1 MSKTIKFVKFYL
13 SIFRNQVFILM
24 QEHLFFRR
32 KAIKYKTTVMAAK
45 DNISAGGP
53 ASQPVLAD
61 FLIVNGLVV
70 TMDGEYRIF
79 ENGAI
84 AVKDGE
90 IVALGKTADLKDK
103 FSATQVLDATGK
115 LVLPGLINT
124 HTHSPMTIFRGYA
137 DDLHLKEWLYDHIF
151 PIESEFVN
159 PENVRTGT
167 RLAIAEMLLSG
178 TTTFNDMY
186 YYVDEMAR
194 VVDQVGVRAV
204 LTESLIDFSAPNSPS
219 PEHCLKVSEDLIKK
233 WERHPLI
240 TIGVSAH
247 APYTTSPE
255 VIKKG
260 KELADKYNLP
270 FNIHVA
276 ETRGEYDLAQKEY
289 GMTPVQFLESL
300 GVLGPNVIAAHSV
313 HLTPEDIEIYARR
326 GVGVAHNPQCNM
338 KLASGVAPV
347 PAFLKAGVKVGIGT
361 DGVASNNDLDLF
373 DEVRSAAFIHKLNS
387 KNPTV
392 LDAQTALELVTIG
405 GARVLGMENLIG
417 SLETGK
423 RADIIILDMDQPHAH
438 PVYNIYSLIIYS
450 LRGSDVETVMVDGR
464 LMVYKR
470 KLVTLDLDRLYDK
483 VEALARQITE
493 KSTTLAQLNNKLR
506 KL

>member
-1 MSKTIKFVKFYL
+1 MAATYSKTAPK
-13 SIFRNQVFILM
+13 
-24 QEHLFFRR
+24 
-32 KAIKYKTTVMAAK
+32 
-45 DNISAGGP
+45 GP
-53 ASQPVLAD
+53 GHNHHAD
-61 FLIVNGLVV
+61 FLILNALVV
-70 TMDGEYRIF
+70 TMDASHRIW

-84 AVKDGE
+84 AVKDGAIIGIGGSE
-90 IVALGKTADLKDK
+90 EFAKK
-103 FSATQVLDATGK
+103 FSASQIIDATGK

-151 PIESEFVN
+151 PIESEFVT

-186 YYVDEMAR
+186 YYVDEMAK

-204 LTESLIDFSAPNSPS
+204 LTESLIDFSVPNSPS
-219 PEHCLKVSEDLIKK
+219 PEHALKVSENLINK
-233 WERHPLI
+233 WAHHPLI

-276 ETRGEYDLAQKEY
+276 ETRGEYDLTQKEY
-289 GMTPVQFLESL
+289 GMTPVQFLDSI
-300 GVLGPNVIAAHSV
+300 GVLGSNVIAAHSV
-313 HLTPEDIEIYARR
+313 HLTPEDIEIFARR

-387 KNPTV
+387 NNPTV
-392 LDAQTALELVTIG
+392 LDAQTALEMVTIG
-405 GARVLGMENLIG
+405 GARVLRMEDKIG
-417 SLETGK
+417 SLEAGK
-423 RADIIILDMDQPHAH
+423 RADIIILDMNQPHAH

-464 LMVYKR
+464 LMVHNR

-483 VEALARQITE
+483 VDVLAREISE
-493 KSTTLAQLNNKLR
+493 ASTTLAALNNRSKKL
-506 KL
+506 

>member
-1 MSKTIKFVKFYL
+1 
-13 SIFRNQVFILM
+13 
-24 QEHLFFRR
+24 
-32 KAIKYKTTVMAAK
+32 MAETG
-45 DNISAGGP
+45 NFSGGSG
-53 ASQPVLAD
+53 ADQIQAVD
-61 FLIVNGLVV
+61 FLIVNGLIV
-70 TMDGEYRIF
+70 TMDKGYRIF
-79 ENGAI
+79 EGGAI

-90 IVALGKTADLKDK
+90 IVAIGNTYELQEHHVAAELI
-103 FSATQVLDATGK
+103 DATGK

-151 PIESEFVN
+151 PIESEFIN

-186 YYVDEMAR
+186 YYVDEMAK

-204 LTESLIDFSAPNSPS
+204 LTESLIDFSVPNSPS
-219 PEHCLKVSEDLIKK
+219 PEHALQVSEDLIKK
-233 WERHPLI
+233 WAHHPLI

-289 GMTPVQFLESL
+289 GMTPVQFLESI
-300 GVLGPNVIAAHSV
+300 GVLGSNVIAAHSV

-347 PAFLKAGVKVGIGT
+347 PAFLKAGINVGIGT

-387 KNPTV
+387 NDPTA
-392 LDAQTALELVTIG
+392 LDAQTALGLVTIG
-405 GARVLGMENLIG
+405 GAKVLGMEDKIG
-417 SLETGK
+417 SLEVGK

-450 LRGSDVETVMVDGR
+450 LRGSDVETVLVDGR
-464 LMVYKR
+464 LMVQNR

-483 VEALARQITE
+483 VEQLARQIAE
-493 KSTTLAQLNNKLR
+493 KSSTLVHLNNRLR

>member
-1 MSKTIKFVKFYL
+1 
-13 SIFRNQVFILM
+13 
-24 QEHLFFRR
+24 
-32 KAIKYKTTVMAAK
+32 
-45 DNISAGGP
+45 
-53 ASQPVLAD
+53 
-61 FLIVNGLVV
+61 
-70 TMDGEYRIF
+70 MDSDYRII

-90 IVALGKTADLKDK
+90 IIAIGKTTDLQEKY
-103 FSATQVLDATGK
+103 FAAQLIDATGK

-151 PIESEFVN
+151 PIESEFVT

-186 YYVDEMAR
+186 YYVDEMAT
-194 VVDQVGVRAV
+194 VVNQVGMRAV
-204 LTESLIDFSAPNSPS
+204 LTEGLIDFSVPNNPS
-219 PEHCLKVSEDLIKK
+219 PEHCLKMSEELIKK
-233 WERHPLI
+233 WGHHPLI
-240 TIGVSAH
+240 TIGTSAH
-247 APYTTSPE
+247 AIYSTSPE

-260 KELADKYNLP
+260 KKLADKYYVP

-276 ETRGEYDLAQKEY
+276 ETRGEYDLIQKEY
-289 GMTPVQFLESL
+289 GMTPVQFLESI
-300 GVLGPNVIAAHSV
+300 GVLGANVVAAHSV
-313 HLTPEDIEIYARR
+313 HLTPEDIDIYARYK
-326 GVGVAHNPQCNM
+326 VGVAHNPQCNM

-387 KNPTV
+387 NNPTV
-392 LDAQTALELVTIG
+392 LDAQTALEMVTIG
-405 GARVLGMENLIG
+405 GARVLGMEDKIG
-417 SLETGK
+417 SLEVCK

-464 LMVYKR
+464 LMVQDR

-483 VEALARQITE
+483 VDALARQISE
-493 KSTTLAQLNNKLR
+493 ASTTLAALNNRSKKL
-506 KL
+506 

>member
-1 MSKTIKFVKFYL
+1 MAATYSKTAPK
-13 SIFRNQVFILM
+13 
-24 QEHLFFRR
+24 
-32 KAIKYKTTVMAAK
+32 
-45 DNISAGGP
+45 GP
-53 ASQPVLAD
+53 GSNHHAD
-61 FLIVNGLVV
+61 FLILNALVV
-70 TMDGEYRIF
+70 TMDASHRIW

-84 AVKDGE
+84 AVKDGAIIGIGDSE
-90 IVALGKTADLKDK
+90 EFTKK
-103 FSATQVLDATGK
+103 FSASQIIDATGK

-151 PIESEFVN
+151 PIESEFVT

-186 YYVDEMAR
+186 YYVDEMAK

-204 LTESLIDFSAPNSPS
+204 LTESLIDFSVPNSPS
-219 PEHCLKVSEDLIKK
+219 PEHALQVSEDLIKK
-233 WERHPLI
+233 WEKHPLI

-276 ETRGEYDLAQKEY
+276 ETRGEYDLTQKEF
-289 GMTPVQFLESL
+289 GMTPVQFLDSI
-300 GVLGPNVIAAHSV
+300 GVLGSNVIAAHSV
-313 HLTPEDIEIYARR
+313 HLTPEDIEIFARR

-387 KNPTV
+387 NNPTV
-392 LDAQTALELVTIG
+392 LDAQTALEMVTIG
-405 GARVLGMENLIG
+405 GARVLRMEDKIG
-417 SLETGK
+417 SLEAGK
-423 RADIIILDMDQPHAH
+423 RADIIILDMNQPHAH

-464 LMVYKR
+464 LMVHNR

-483 VEALARQITE
+483 VDALAREISE
-493 KSTTLAQLNNKLR
+493 ASTTLAALNNRSKKL
-506 KL
+506 

>member
-1 MSKTIKFVKFYL
+1 MAAIYSKTAPKGSSHNHV
-13 SIFRNQVFILM
+13 
-24 QEHLFFRR
+24 
-32 KAIKYKTTVMAAK
+32 
-45 DNISAGGP
+45 
-53 ASQPVLAD
+53 AD
-61 FLIVNGLVV
+61 FLILNALVV
-70 TMDGEYRIF
+70 TMDASFRIW

-84 AVKDGE
+84 AVKDGAIIGIGDTE
-90 IVALGKTADLKDK
+90 EFAKKFTA
-103 FSATQVLDATGK
+103 SQIIDATGK

-151 PIESEFVN
+151 PIESEFVT

-186 YYVDEMAR
+186 YYVDEMAK

-204 LTESLIDFSAPNSPS
+204 LTESLIDFSVPNSPS
-219 PEHCLKVSEDLIKK
+219 PEHALKVSENLINK
-233 WERHPLI
+233 WAHHPLI

-276 ETRGEYDLAQKEY
+276 ETRGEYDLTQKEF
-289 GMTPVQFLESL
+289 GMTPVQFLDSI
-300 GVLGPNVIAAHSV
+300 GVLGSNVIAAHSV
-313 HLTPEDIEIYARR
+313 HLTPEDIEIFARR

-387 KNPTV
+387 NDPTV
-392 LDAQTALELVTIG
+392 LDARTALEMLTIG
-405 GARVLGMENLIG
+405 GARVLRMDDKIG
-417 SLETGK
+417 SLEAGK
-423 RADIIILDMDQPHAH
+423 RADIIILDMNQPHAH

-464 LMVYKR
+464 LMVQDR

-483 VEALARQITE
+483 VDALARQISE
-493 KSTTLAQLNNKLR
+493 ASTTLAALNNRSKKL
-506 KL
+506 

>member
-1 MSKTIKFVKFYL
+1 
-13 SIFRNQVFILM
+13 
-24 QEHLFFRR
+24 
-32 KAIKYKTTVMAAK
+32 MAATYLK
-45 DNISAGGP
+45 TAPKGSGHNHH
-53 ASQPVLAD
+53 AD
-61 FLIVNGLVV
+61 FLILNALVV
-70 TMDGEYRIF
+70 TMDASFSIW

-84 AVKDGE
+84 AVKDGAIIGIGDTE
-90 IVALGKTADLKDK
+90 EFAKKFTA
-103 FSATQVLDATGK
+103 SQIIDATGK

-151 PIESEFVN
+151 PIESEFVT

-186 YYVDEMAR
+186 YYVDEMAK

-204 LTESLIDFSAPNSPS
+204 LTESLIDFSVPNSPS
-219 PEHCLKVSEDLIKK
+219 PEHALKVSEDLINK
-233 WERHPLI
+233 WAHHPLI

-276 ETRGEYDLAQKEY
+276 ETRGEYDLTQKEF
-289 GMTPVQFLESL
+289 GMTPVQFLDSI
-300 GVLGPNVIAAHSV
+300 GVLGSNVIAAHSV
-313 HLTPEDIEIYARR
+313 HLTPEDIEIFARR

-347 PAFLKAGVKVGIGT
+347 PAFLRAGVKVGIGT

-387 KNPTV
+387 NNPTV
-392 LDAQTALELVTIG
+392 LDARTALEMVTIG
-405 GARVLGMENLIG
+405 GARVLRMEDKIG
-417 SLETGK
+417 SLEAGK
-423 RADIIILDMDQPHAH
+423 RADIIILDLNQPHAH

-464 LMVYKR
+464 LMVQDR

-483 VEALARQITE
+483 VDALARQISE
-493 KSTTLAQLNNKLR
+493 ASTTLAALNNRSKKL
-506 KL
+506 

>member
-1 MSKTIKFVKFYL
+1 M
-13 SIFRNQVFILM
+13 
-24 QEHLFFRR
+24 
-32 KAIKYKTTVMAAK
+32 ATTK
-45 DNISAGGP
+45 SDSAGNN
-53 ASQPVLAD
+53 SNTKVHAD
-61 FLIVNGLVV
+61 FLIINGLIV
-70 TMDGEYRIF
+70 TMDAKYRILDG
-79 ENGAI
+79 GAL

-90 IVALGKTADLKDK
+90 IVALGTTAELQNTYE
-103 FSATQVLDATGK
+103 ATQVIDATGK
-115 LVLPGLINT
+115 LVMPGLINT

-151 PIESEFVN
+151 PIEAEFVN

-186 YYVDEMAR
+186 YYVDEMAT
-194 VVDQVGVRAV
+194 VVDQVGIRAV
-204 LTESLIDFSAPNSPS
+204 LTESLIDFSVPNSPS
-219 PEHCLKVSEDLIKK
+219 PEHALAVTEKLINK
-233 WERHPLI
+233 WNVHPLI
-240 TIGVSAH
+240 TIGISAH

-260 KELADKYNLP
+260 KDLSDKYQLP
-270 FNIHVA
+270 FNIHIS
-276 ETRGEYDLAQKEY
+276 ETRGEFDMIQKEY
-289 GMTPVQFLESL
+289 GMTPVRFLDEA
-300 GVLGPNVIAAHSV
+300 GVLGPNVVAAHCV
-313 HLTPEDIEIYARR
+313 HVTPEDIEIFAKR

-347 PAFLKAGVKVGIGT
+347 PEFLKAGVKVGIGT

-387 KNPTV
+387 NDPTV
-392 LDAQTALELVTIG
+392 LDAQTAIGLATMG
-405 GARVLGMENLIG
+405 GARVLGMEHLIG

-438 PVYNIYSLIIYS
+438 PVYNIYSLIVYS
-450 LRGSDVETVMVDGR
+450 IRGSDVETVLVDGK
-464 LMVYKR
+464 LMVHNR

-483 VEALARQITE
+483 VEQLAKQITE
-493 KSTTLAQLNNKLR
+493 KSTTMALLNNRLR

>member
-1 MSKTIKFVKFYL
+1 M
-13 SIFRNQVFILM
+13 
-24 QEHLFFRR
+24 
-32 KAIKYKTTVMAAK
+32 
-45 DNISAGGP
+45 DP
-53 ASQPVLAD
+53 A
-61 FLIVNGLVV
+61 
-70 TMDGEYRIF
+70 YRIV

-84 AVKDGE
+84 AVKDGSIVDIGETTLLQKKFVADQE
-90 IVALGKTADLKDK
+90 INA
-103 FSATQVLDATGK
+103 SGK

-151 PIESEFVN
+151 PIESEFVT

-186 YYVDEMAR
+186 YYVDEMAK

-204 LTESLIDFSAPNSPS
+204 LTESLIDFSAPNNPS
-219 PEHCLKVSEDLIKK
+219 PEHCIRMSEELIKK
-233 WERHPLI
+233 WQHHPLI

-247 APYTTSPE
+247 ALYTTSPE

-260 KELADKYNLP
+260 KALADKNNLP

-276 ETRGEYDLAQKEY
+276 ETRGEYELTQKEY
-289 GMTPVQFLESL
+289 GMTPVQFLDSI
-300 GVLGPNVIAAHSV
+300 GVLGSNVIAAHSV

-387 KNPTV
+387 QNPTV
-392 LDAQTALELVTIG
+392 LDALTALELVTIG
-405 GARVLGMENLIG
+405 GARVLGMEEKIG
-417 SLETGK
+417 SLEVGK

-450 LRGSDVETVMVDGR
+450 LRGSDVETVLVDGR
-464 LMVYKR
+464 LMVQNR

-483 VEALARQITE
+483 VEQLARQIAE
-493 KSTTLAQLNNKLR
+493 KSTTLAHLNNRLR

>member
-1 MSKTIKFVKFYL
+1 MGWRLV
-13 SIFRNQVFILM
+13 
-24 QEHLFFRR
+24 FRR
-32 KAIKYKTTVMAAK
+32 MAKVNFYYFIVMTATHSII
-45 DNISAGGP
+45 DGRGAGR
-53 ASQPVLAD
+53 PVLVD

-70 TMDGEYRIF
+70 TMDAEFRVF
-79 ENGAI
+79 EKGAI
-84 AVKDGE
+84 AVSEGQ
-90 IVALGKTADLKDK
+90 IIGIGASGDLLKS
-103 FSATQVLDATGK
+103 FNARQMIDATGK
-115 LVLPGLINT
+115 LVLPGLINA

-151 PIESEFVN
+151 PIESEFVT

-186 YYVDEMAR
+186 YYVEEMAK

-204 LTESLIDFSAPNSPS
+204 LTESLIDFPAPNNPS
-219 PEHCLKVSEDLIKK
+219 PEHCIKMSEALIKK
-233 WERHPLI
+233 WEHHPLI

-247 APYTTSPE
+247 ALYTTSPE

-260 KELADKYNLP
+260 KELADKYQLP

-276 ETRGEYDLAQKEY
+276 ETRGEYELTQKEY
-289 GMTPVQFLESL
+289 GMTPVEFLDSI

-313 HLTPEDIEIYARR
+313 HLTPGDIAIYARH

-373 DEVRSAAFIHKLNS
+373 DEVRTAAFLHKLTC

-392 LDAQTALELVTIG
+392 LDAQTALELITIG
-405 GARVLGMENLIG
+405 GARVLGLDDKVG
-417 SLETGK
+417 SLEVGK

-450 LRGSDVETVMVDGR
+450 LRGSDVETVMVDGK
-464 LMVYKR
+464 LMVQNR

-483 VEALARQITE
+483 VELLARQITE
-493 KSTTLAQLNNKLR
+493 KSTTLTQVNNRLR

>member
-1 MSKTIKFVKFYL
+1 LLLQVIRHRDAKAQSHFIKLLLGMATTKG
-13 SIFRNQVFILM
+13 SSADSNSNQRL
-24 QEHLFFRR
+24 R
-32 KAIKYKTTVMAAK
+32 
-45 DNISAGGP
+45 
-53 ASQPVLAD
+53 AD
-61 FLIVNGLVV
+61 FLIINGLIV
-70 TMDGEYRIF
+70 TMDGQHHILENAALAVF
-79 ENGAI
+79 E
-84 AVKDGE
+84 GE
-90 IVALGKTADLKDK
+90 ITDIGATADLLNKYN
-103 FSATQVLDATGK
+103 ATQLIDAKGK
-115 LVLPGLINT
+115 LVMPGLINT

-151 PIESEFVN
+151 PIEAEFVN

-186 YYVDEMAR
+186 YYVDEMAK

-204 LTESLIDFSAPNSPS
+204 LTESLIDFSVPNSPS
-219 PEHCLKVSEDLIKK
+219 PEHALAISEKLINK
-233 WERHPLI
+233 WNPHPLI
-240 TIGVSAH
+240 TIGISAH

-255 VIKKG
+255 VIRKG
-260 KELADKYNLP
+260 KDLADKYKLP

-276 ETRGEYDLAQKEY
+276 ETRGEFDMIQKEY
-289 GMTPVQFLESL
+289 GMTPVGFLDEA
-300 GVLGPNVIAAHSV
+300 GVLGSNVIAAHSV
-313 HLTPEDIEIYARR
+313 HLTHEDIEIYARR

-347 PAFLKAGVKVGIGT
+347 PEFIKAGIKVGIGT

-387 KNPTV
+387 NNPTV
-392 LDAQTALELVTIG
+392 LDAQTAIGLATMG
-405 GARVLGMENLIG
+405 GARVLGMEHLIG
-417 SLETGK
+417 SLEIGK

-438 PVYNIYSLIIYS
+438 PFYNIYSMIVYS
-450 LRGSDVETVMVDGR
+450 IRGSDVETVLVDGK
-464 LMVYKR
+464 LMVHNR

-483 VEALARQITE
+483 VDQLAMQITE
-493 KSTTLAQLNNKLR
+493 KSPSLALLNNRLR

>member
-1 MSKTIKFVKFYL
+1 MAVKD
-13 SIFRNQVFILM
+13 SITEGGSASRQV
-24 QEHLFFRR
+24 
-32 KAIKYKTTVMAAK
+32 V
-45 DNISAGGP
+45 
-53 ASQPVLAD
+53 VD

-70 TMDGEYRIF
+70 TMDPEYRIF

-90 IVALGKTADLKDK
+90 IIGIGKTAEFQDIYT
-103 FSATQVLDATGK
+103 ATQVIDATGK

-204 LTESLIDFSAPNSPS
+204 LTESLIDFSAPNNPS
-219 PEHCLKVSEDLIKK
+219 PEHCIKMSEELIKK
-233 WERHPLI
+233 WEHHPLI
-240 TIGVSAH
+240 TIGVSVH
-247 APYTTSPE
+247 ALYTTSPE

-276 ETRGEYDLAQKEY
+276 ETRGEYDLTQKEY
-289 GMTPVQFLESL
+289 GMTPVEFLDSI

-313 HLTPEDIEIYARR
+313 HLTAGDIDIYARH

-347 PAFLKAGVKVGIGT
+347 PAFLNAGVKVGIGT

-387 KNPTV
+387 NDPTV
-392 LDAQTALELVTIG
+392 LDAQTALEMITIG
-405 GARVLGMENLIG
+405 GARVLGLDDKIG
-417 SLETGK
+417 SLEVGK

-464 LMVYKR
+464 LMVQNR

-483 VEALARQITE
+483 VEQLALQITE
-493 KSTTLAQLNNKLR
+493 KSTTLAQLNSKLR

>member
-1 MSKTIKFVKFYL
+1 MATTDRDSKMGNTGEQLKV
-13 SIFRNQVFILM
+13 
-24 QEHLFFRR
+24 
-32 KAIKYKTTVMAAK
+32 
-45 DNISAGGP
+45 
-53 ASQPVLAD
+53 D
-61 FLIVNGLVV
+61 FLIVNGLIV
-70 TMDGEYRIF
+70 TMDAGYRIL
-79 ENGAI
+79 EGGAL
-84 AVKDGE
+84 AVREGE
-90 IVALGKTADLKDK
+90 IVDIGTTDELQKKYAPSQLM
-103 FSATQVLDATGK
+103 DATGK
-115 LVLPGLINT
+115 LVMPGLINT

-151 PIESEFVN
+151 PIEAEFIN

-186 YYVDEMAR
+186 YFVDEMAK

-204 LTESLIDFSAPNSPS
+204 LTESLIDFSVPNSPS
-219 PEHCLKVSEDLIKK
+219 PEHALAISEKMIKK
-233 WERHPLI
+233 WNAHPLI
-240 TIGVSAH
+240 TIGISAH

-255 VIKKG
+255 VIRKG
-260 KELADKYNLP
+260 KELADKYKLP
-270 FNIHVA
+270 FNIHIG
-276 ETRGEYDLAQKEY
+276 ETRGEFDLIQKEY
-289 GMTPVQFLESL
+289 GMTPVRFLDEA
-300 GVLGPNVIAAHSV
+300 GVLGSNVVAAHSV
-313 HLTPEDIEIYARR
+313 HVTPEDIEIFAQR

-347 PAFLKAGVKVGIGT
+347 PEFLKAGVKVGIGT

-387 KNPTV
+387 NNPTV
-392 LDAQTALELVTIG
+392 LNAQTALELATMG
-405 GARVLGMENLIG
+405 GARVLGMDHLIG

-438 PVYNIYSLIIYS
+438 PVYNIYSLIVYS
-450 LRGSDVETVMVDGR
+450 LRGSDVETVLVDGK
-464 LMVYKR
+464 LMVHNR

-483 VEALARQITE
+483 VDQLARQITE
-493 KSTTLAQLNNKLR
+493 KSATLALLNNRLR